1 MAAHPKLDVHEEGA
15 GIAPS
20 AASER
25 EGSERIGSA
34 ADGSERDTSGKARFE
49 VRLDNF
55 TGPFD
60 LLLSLI
66 SKHEMDI
73 TDVAIATVTDEFI
86 SYLKA
91 LQELGEEWA
100 LDEASEFL
108 VLAATLLDLKA
119 ARLLPAGEVE
129 NDDDLALLEA
139 RDLLFARL
147 LQYKAF
153 KDVAGLMGAELER
166 EALRF
171 PRLVGLEP
179 HFAAL
184 LPELVWRHTPEEFA
198 ALAAAAMAPREAPA
212 TEVGLSHLHVQP
224 VSVREQ
230 AAIIT
235 AMLTA
240 GMPDDGDPAAAG
252 WTGHPLS
259 FRTLSADAANP
270 LVVIA
275 RFLALLELF
284 RDAVVTFDQASPLG
298 ELLVRWSAGAR
309 HTLHT
314 DSDFDDEDGGQHSS
328 HGQHHGPNQHPEMQP
343 AEAAP

>member
-1 MAAHPKLDVHEEGA
+1 MAARPNQEIPVIVA
-15 GIAPS
+15 GIAAQNSYTEPTV
-20 AASER
+20 AA
-25 EGSERIGSA
+25 
-34 ADGSERDTSGKARFE
+34 KRFE
-49 VRLDNF
+49 VKLDNF

-60 LLLSLI
+60 LLLGLI
-66 SKHEMDI
+66 SKHELDI

-91 LQELGEEWA
+91 LQEQNGQWA

-153 KDVAGLMGAELER
+153 KEVAGLMGAELER
-166 EALRF
+166 EAQRF
-171 PRLVGLEP
+171 PRLVGLEA

-184 LPELVWRHTPEEFA
+184 LPELLWRHTPEQFA
-198 ALAAAAMAPREAPA
+198 ALAASALVPRELPS
-212 TEVGLSHLHVQP
+212 TEVALEHLHVQA

-230 AAIIT
+230 AAIIVGI
-235 AMLTA
+235 LTA
-240 GMPDDGDPAAAG
+240 EMPQAQEPGYRDWVGD
-252 WTGHPLS
+252 LYS
-259 FRTLSADAANP
+259 FRTLIAGAEDNTM
-270 LVVIA
+270 VVA

-284 RDAVVTFDQASPLG
+284 RDAVISFDQASPLG
-298 ELLVRWSAGAR
+298 ELLVRWSAGAEESVEVN
-309 HTLHT
+309 T
-314 DSDFDDEDGGQHSS
+314 
-328 HGQHHGPNQHPEMQP
+328 
-343 AEAAP
+343 

>member
-1 MAAHPKLDVHEEGA
+1 MAAGTQGSHPQ
-15 GIAPS
+15 
-20 AASER
+20 
-25 EGSERIGSA
+25 
-34 ADGSERDTSGKARFE
+34 RFE

-60 LLLSLI
+60 LLLGLI
-66 SKHEMDI
+66 AKHEMAI

-91 LQELGEEWA
+91 LADLGQEWA

-153 KDVAGLMGAELER
+153 KEVAARLGAELDR
-166 EALRF
+166 EAQRF
-171 PRLVGLEP
+171 PRQVGLEP

-184 LPELVWRHTPEEFA
+184 LPELVWRHTPEQFA
-198 ALAAAAMAPREAPA
+198 QMAARAMEPKQAPI
-212 TEVGLSHLHVQP
+212 TEVGLAHLHVQP

-235 AMLTA
+235 LMLTA
-240 GMPDDGDPAAAG
+240 GMPPEEDPGAATWLGA
-252 WTGHPLS
+252 PLS
-259 FRTLSADAANP
+259 FATLSADASSSM
-270 LVVIA
+270 VVIA

-284 RDAVVTFDQASPLG
+284 RDQVVTFEQVAPLG
-298 ELLVRWSAGAR
+298 ELLVRWSAGVQHSLA
-309 HTLHT
+309 T
-314 DSDFDDEDGGQHSS
+314 DSDFDDE
-328 HGQHHGPNQHPEMQP
+328 GPQLAEPTTNTKEHLH
-343 AEAAP
+343 AEAAL

>member
-1 MAAHPKLDVHEEGA
+1 MTSTTEVA
-15 GIAPS
+15 GIAAETPP
-20 AASER
+20 
-25 EGSERIGSA
+25 EGSEATGA
-34 ADGSERDTSGKARFE
+34 EPSGKQRFE
-49 VRLDNF
+49 VRLENF

-60 LLLSLI
+60 LLLGLI

-86 SYLKA
+86 SYLKV
-91 LQELGEEWA
+91 LQDLGQEWA

-153 KDVAGLMGAELER
+153 KEVATLMGAELDR
-166 EALRF
+166 EAKRF
-171 PRLVGLEP
+171 PRQVGLEP

-184 LPELVWRHTPEEFA
+184 LPELVWRHTPQQFA
-198 ALAAAAMAPREAPA
+198 ELAAKAMETKQAPS
-212 TEVGLSHLHVQP
+212 TEVGVAHLHAP
-224 VSVREQ
+224 AVSVREQ
-230 AAIIT
+230 ATIIT

-240 GMPDDGDPAAAG
+240 GMPEEMGPGAPAWVG
-252 WTGHPLS
+252 TPLS
-259 FRTLSADAANP
+259 FAVLSADAESSM
-270 LVVIA
+270 VVIA

-284 RDAVVTFDQASPLG
+284 RDQLVAFDQPSPLG
-298 ELLVRWSAGAR
+298 ELLVCWSAGTGAGAL
-309 HTLHT
+309 TAT
-314 DSDFDDEDGGQHSS
+314 DSDFDEEGGDGHD
-328 HGQHHGPNQHPEMQP
+328 
-343 AEAAP
+343 

>member
-1 MAAHPKLDVHEEGA
+1 MPEDAPPGDARPGA
-15 GIAPS
+15 
-20 AASER
+20 
-25 EGSERIGSA
+25 
-34 ADGSERDTSGKARFE
+34 KRFE
-49 VRLDNF
+49 VRLENF

-60 LLLSLI
+60 LLLGLI

-91 LQELGEEWA
+91 LQDLGEAWA

-153 KDVAGLMGAELER
+153 KEVATLMGGELDR
-166 EALRF
+166 EARRF
-171 PRLVGLEP
+171 PRQVGLEP

-184 LPELVWRHTPEEFA
+184 LPELVWRHTPEQFA
-198 ALAAAAMAPREAPA
+198 ELAARSLAAKEVPS
-212 TEVGLSHLHVQP
+212 TEVGLAHLHVQP

-230 AAIIT
+230 AALMMSMLKAGT
-235 AMLTA
+235 PLSFAMLTA
-240 GMPDDGDPAAAG
+240 DAD
-252 WTGHPLS
+252 
-259 FRTLSADAANP
+259 SAM
-270 LVVIA
+270 VVIA

-284 RDAVVTFDQASPLG
+284 RDQYVSFAQLNPLG
-298 ELLVRWSAGAR
+298 ELLVRWNDGADVPE
-309 HTLHT
+309 HTA
-314 DSDFDDEDGGQHSS
+314 SDFDNET
-328 HGQHHGPNQHPEMQP
+328 HGPET
-343 AEAAP
+343 AGGGGGSSGE

>member
-1 MAAHPKLDVHEEGA
+1 MAAGTPLESPE
-15 GIAPS
+15 
-20 AASER
+20 AS
-25 EGSERIGSA
+25 GTG
-34 ADGSERDTSGKARFE
+34 TSGKARFE

-60 LLLSLI
+60 LLLGLI

-91 LQELGEEWA
+91 LADLGQEWA

-119 ARLLPAGEVE
+119 ARLLPEGEVE

-153 KDVAGLMGAELER
+153 KEVATLMGGELER
-166 EALRF
+166 EARRF
-171 PRLVGLEP
+171 PREAGLEP

-184 LPELVWRHTPEEFA
+184 LPELLWRHTPQQLAE
-198 ALAAAAMAPREAPA
+198 LAARAMEPKEAPR
-212 TEVGLSHLHVQP
+212 TEVGLAHLHVQP
-224 VSVREQ
+224 VSVRDQ
-230 AAIIT
+230 AGIIM
-235 AMLTA
+235 AMLTQ
-240 GMPDDGDPAAAG
+240 GMPGQDDPAAAA
-252 WTGHPLS
+252 WAAQPLT
-259 FRTLSADAANP
+259 FAALTADAESSM
-270 LVVIA
+270 VVIA

-284 RDAVVTFDQASPLG
+284 RDQLVAFDQEHPLG
-298 ELLVRWSAGAR
+298 ELLVRWSSGVDHAPA
-309 HTLHT
+309 T
-314 DSDFDDEDGGQHSS
+314 DSDFDEEIGSAHEQ
-328 HGQHHGPNQHPEMQP
+328 
-343 AEAAP
+343 

>member
-1 MAAHPKLDVHEEGA
+1 ME
-15 GIAPS
+15 
-20 AASER
+20 
-25 EGSERIGSA
+25 
-34 ADGSERDTSGKARFE
+34 
-49 VRLDNF
+49 NF

-60 LLLSLI
+60 LLLGLI

-91 LQELGEEWA
+91 LQDIGEEWA

-153 KDVAGLMGAELER
+153 KEVATLMGGELDR
-166 EALRF
+166 EARRF
-171 PRLVGLEP
+171 PRQVGLEP

-184 LPELVWRHTPEEFA
+184 LPELVWRHTPEQFA
-198 ALAAAAMAPREAPA
+198 QLAAKAMEAREAPS
-212 TEVGLSHLHVQP
+212 TEIGLAHLHVAP

-230 AAIIT
+230 AALMMT
-235 AMLTA
+235 LLKA
-240 GMPDDGDPAAAG
+240 GA
-252 WTGHPLS
+252 PLS
-259 FRTLSADAANP
+259 FATLTADADSAM
-270 LVVIA
+270 VVIA

-284 RDAVVTFDQASPLG
+284 RDQFISFDQLNPLG
-298 ELLVRWSAGAR
+298 ELLVRWN
-309 HTLHT
+309 T
-314 DSDFDDEDGGQHSS
+314 DADVAEAAASDFDNETGSLAPAGGGGGDS
-328 HGQHHGPNQHPEMQP
+328 GE
-343 AEAAP
+343 

>member
-1 MAAHPKLDVHEEGA
+1 MTSPTEVA
-15 GIAPS
+15 GIAAGATLEGAQAS
-20 AASER
+20 A
-25 EGSERIGSA
+25 
-34 ADGSERDTSGKARFE
+34 TRFE
-49 VRLDNF
+49 VRLENF

-60 LLLSLI
+60 LLLGLI
-66 SKHEMDI
+66 SKQEMDI

-91 LQELGEEWA
+91 LQDLGEEWA

-153 KDVAGLMGAELER
+153 KEMAALMGGELER
-166 EALRF
+166 EARRF
-171 PRLVGLEP
+171 PRQAGLEP

-184 LPELVWRHTPEEFA
+184 LPELVWRHTPEQFA
-198 ALAAAAMAPREAPA
+198 VLAAKTMEAREAPS
-212 TEVGLSHLHVQP
+212 TEVGLAHLHVQA

-230 AAIIT
+230 ADLMRS
-235 AMLTA
+235 MLEA
-240 GMPDDGDPAAAG
+240 G
-252 WTGHPLS
+252 TPLS
-259 FRTLSADAANP
+259 FAALTADAESSMM
-270 LVVIA
+270 VIA

-284 RDAVVTFDQASPLG
+284 RDQFVCFDQQNPLG
-298 ELLVRWSAGAR
+298 ELLVRWNPGDGVPEV
-309 HTLHT
+309 TE
-314 DSDFDDEDGGQHSS
+314 SDFDDETGSGAEGG
-328 HGQHHGPNQHPEMQP
+328 GGGG
-343 AEAAP
+343 

>member
-1 MAAHPKLDVHEEGA
+1 MAQTPQVA
-15 GIAPS
+15 GIA
-20 AASER
+20 AGTQA
-25 EGSERIGSA
+25 
-34 ADGSERDTSGKARFE
+34 GKPTRFE

-60 LLLSLI
+60 LLLGLI

-91 LQELGEEWA
+91 LQELGQEWA

-129 NDDDLALLEA
+129 NDEDLALLEA

-153 KDVAGLMGAELER
+153 KEVATIMGAELDR
-166 EALRF
+166 EAQRF
-171 PRLVGLEP
+171 PRQVGLEP

-184 LPELVWRHTPEEFA
+184 LPELVWRHTPEQFA
-198 ALAAAAMAPREAPA
+198 ALAAKAMEAKEAPS
-212 TEVGLSHLHVQP
+212 THVGVAHLHVQP
-224 VSVREQ
+224 VSVRDQ
-230 AAIIT
+230 AAIIM
-235 AMLTA
+235 ALLTA
-240 GMPDDGDPAAAG
+240 GMPDAGADCSSWSAPA
-252 WTGHPLS
+252 LS
-259 FRTLSADAANP
+259 FATLTADASTSM
-270 LVVIA
+270 VVIA

-284 RDAVVTFDQASPLG
+284 RDQMVAFDQANPLG
-298 ELLVRWSAGAR
+298 ELLVRWSAGVVHSPR
-309 HTLHT
+309 T
-314 DSDFDDEDGGQHSS
+314 DSDFDGDAEGDTDGDAARAPDCVFGQEAVGS
-328 HGQHHGPNQHPEMQP
+328 H
-343 AEAAP
+343 A

>member
-1 MAAHPKLDVHEEGA
+1 MPA
-15 GIAPS
+15 
-20 AASER
+20 R
-25 EGSERIGSA
+25 
-34 ADGSERDTSGKARFE
+34 RFE
-49 VRLDNF
+49 VRLENF

-60 LLLSLI
+60 LLLGLI

-91 LQELGEEWA
+91 LQDLGEPWA

-129 NDDDLALLEA
+129 SEDDLALLEA

-153 KDVAGLMGAELER
+153 KEVATLMGGELDR
-166 EALRF
+166 EARRF
-171 PRLVGLEP
+171 PRQVSLEP

-184 LPELVWRHTPEEFA
+184 LPELVWRHTPQQFA
-198 ALAAAAMAPREAPA
+198 DLAAKAMEPKESPSS
-212 TEVGLSHLHVQP
+212 TVGLAHLHVQP

-240 GMPDDGDPAAAG
+240 GMPATEDPAMAG
-252 WTGHPLS
+252 WTATPWS
-259 FRTLSADAANP
+259 FAALTADAESSME
-270 LVVIA
+270 VIA

-284 RDAVVTFDQASPLG
+284 RDQMVAFDQPTPLG
-298 ELLVRWSAGAR
+298 ELTVCWSAGAGPR
-309 HTLHT
+309 AAN
-314 DSDFDDEDGGQHSS
+314 DSDFDECEDGSG
-328 HGQHHGPNQHPEMQP
+328 ND
-343 AEAAP
+343 

>member
-1 MAAHPKLDVHEEGA
+1 MAAHPKLDNGTDTA
-15 GIAPS
+15 GIAAQTEPS
-20 AASER
+20 
-25 EGSERIGSA
+25 GP
-34 ADGSERDTSGKARFE
+34 KRFE
-49 VRLDNF
+49 VRLANF

-60 LLLSLI
+60 LLLGLI
-66 SKHEMDI
+66 SKHELDI

-86 SYLKA
+86 GYLKA

-129 NDDDLALLEA
+129 SEDDLALLEA

-153 KDVAGLMGAELER
+153 KEVAGLMGTELER
-166 EALRF
+166 EARRF

-184 LPELVWRHTPEEFA
+184 LPELVWRHTPEQFA
-198 ALAAAAMAPREAPA
+198 ALAAASLVPKEAAP
-212 TEVGLSHLHVQP
+212 TEVGLAHLHVQP

-230 AAIIT
+230 AAIVV
-235 AMLTA
+235 AMLTE
-240 GMPDDGDPAAAG
+240 GMPDAGDPAAAG
-252 WTGHPLS
+252 WMGQPFS
-259 FRTLSADAANP
+259 FRELTADAEGNM
-270 LVVIA
+270 VVIA

-284 RDAVVTFDQASPLG
+284 RDMVVSFDQPSPLG
-298 ELLVRWSAGAR
+298 ELLVRWNAAAGL
-309 HTLHT
+309 TLHT
-314 DSDFDDEDGGQHSS
+314 DSDFDDERVPDQH
-328 HGQHHGPNQHPEMQP
+328 QAEQAHP
-343 AEAAP
+343 

>member
-1 MAAHPKLDVHEEGA
+1 MNSTTEVA
-15 GIAPS
+15 GIAADTPP
-20 AASER
+20 
-25 EGSERIGSA
+25 EGSEARGA
-34 ADGSERDTSGKARFE
+34 ETSGKQRFE

-60 LLLSLI
+60 LLLGLI

-91 LQELGEEWA
+91 LQDLGQEWA

-119 ARLLPAGEVE
+119 ARLLPEGEVE

-153 KDVAGLMGAELER
+153 KEVATLMGGELDR
-166 EALRF
+166 EARRF
-171 PRLVGLEP
+171 PRQVGLEP

-184 LPELVWRHTPEEFA
+184 LPELVWRHTPQQFA
-198 ALAAAAMAPREAPA
+198 ELAARAMEPKEAAS
-212 TEVGLSHLHVQP
+212 TEVGLAHLHVQP

-230 AAIIT
+230 AGIIM
-235 AMLTA
+235 AMLTE
-240 GMPDDGDPAAAG
+240 GMPDKEDPALATWSAR
-252 WTGHPLS
+252 PLS
-259 FRTLSADAANP
+259 FAVLSADADSAMM
-270 LVVIA
+270 VIA

-284 RDAVVTFDQASPLG
+284 RDQMVAFDQANPLG
-298 ELLVRWSAGAR
+298 ELLVRWSAGMESAPAI
-309 HTLHT
+309 
-314 DSDFDDEDGGQHSS
+314 DSDFDADNVDAGNGSGHER
-328 HGQHHGPNQHPEMQP
+328 
-343 AEAAP
+343 

>member
-1 MAAHPKLDVHEEGA
+1 MAAHPKSVTSTAAA
-15 GIAPS
+15 GIAAEPGTLLELKPDEPVVV
-20 AASER
+20 A
-25 EGSERIGSA
+25 
-34 ADGSERDTSGKARFE
+34 GKGRFE
-49 VRLDNF
+49 VRLENF

-60 LLLSLI
+60 LLLGLI
-66 SKHEMDI
+66 SKHELDI

-86 SYLKA
+86 AYLKA
-91 LQELGEEWA
+91 LTDLGGPWA

-153 KDVAGLMGAELER
+153 KQVAGLLGSELER
-166 EALRF
+166 QAQRF
-171 PRLVGLEP
+171 PRLVSLEP

-184 LPELVWRHTPEEFA
+184 LPELVWRHTPEQFA
-198 ALAAAAMAPREAPA
+198 ELASTALAPKDSPP
-212 TEVGLSHLHVQP
+212 TQVGLAHLHSQP

-240 GMPDDGDPAAAG
+240 GMPAPSDPKAASWNG
-252 WTGHPLS
+252 TPLS
-259 FRTLSADAANP
+259 FRILCTGAKDSTE
-270 LVVIA
+270 VIA

-284 RDAVVTFDQASPLG
+284 RDTVVAFDQVSPLG
-298 ELLVRWSAGAR
+298 ELLVHWSAGVR
-309 HTLHT
+309 STLISE
-314 DSDFDDEDGGQHSS
+314 SDFDDEH
-328 HGQHHGPNQHPEMQP
+328 NQDDA
-343 AEAAP
+343 AEVAP

>member
-1 MAAHPKLDVHEEGA
+1 MAAHPKLETVTDVA
-15 GIAPS
+15 GIAATLENDLPP
-20 AASER
+20 AP
-25 EGSERIGSA
+25 GPQ
-34 ADGSERDTSGKARFE
+34 RFE
-49 VRLDNF
+49 VRLANF

-86 SYLKA
+86 AYLKA
-91 LQELGEEWA
+91 LQDVGEEWA

-129 NDDDLALLEA
+129 SEDDLALLEA

-153 KDVAGLMGAELER
+153 KEVASLMEGELKR

-171 PRLVGLEP
+171 PRMVGLEP
-179 HFAAL
+179 QFAAL
-184 LPELVWRHTPEEFA
+184 LPELVWRHTPEQFA
-198 ALAAAAMAPREAPA
+198 ALAAKAMEPKAPPI
-212 TEVGLSHLHVQP
+212 TEVGLAHLHSAP

-235 AMLTA
+235 MMLTA
-240 GMPDDGDPAAAG
+240 GMPDDGDPAAGAWRG
-252 WTGHPLS
+252 PQLS
-259 FRTLSADAANP
+259 FAALSVDAENQM
-270 LVVIA
+270 VVIA

-284 RDAVVTFDQASPLG
+284 RDAVVAFDQPIPLG
-298 ELLVRWSAGAR
+298 ELLVQWNAGAR
-309 HTLHT
+309 HDLRT
-314 DSDFDDEDGGQHSS
+314 DSDFDDESFDHQE
-328 HGQHHGPNQHPEMQP
+328 HH
-343 AEAAP
+343 APTEVTA

>member
-1 MAAHPKLDVHEEGA
+1 MISSQNVA
-15 GIAPS
+15 GIAAETPPE
-20 AASER
+20 AP
-25 EGSERIGSA
+25 
-34 ADGSERDTSGKARFE
+34 GKTRFE
-49 VRLDNF
+49 VRLENF

-60 LLLSLI
+60 LLLGLI

-91 LQELGEEWA
+91 LQDLGQDWA

-153 KDVAGLMGAELER
+153 KEVATLMGAELDR
-166 EALRF
+166 EARRF
-171 PRLVGLEP
+171 PRQVGLEP
-179 HFAAL
+179 QFAAL
-184 LPELVWRHTPEEFA
+184 LPELVWRHTPQQFA
-198 ALAAAAMAPREAPA
+198 ELAARAMETKEPPS
-212 TEVGLSHLHVQP
+212 TTVGLTHLHVQP
-224 VSVREQ
+224 VSVRDQ

-240 GMPDDGDPAAAG
+240 GMPESGDPAAAG
-252 WTGHPLS
+252 WVGAPLS
-259 FRTLSADAANP
+259 FAVLSADADSSMMI
-270 LVVIA
+270 IA

-284 RDAVVTFDQASPLG
+284 RDQLISFEQPNPLG
-298 ELLVRWSAGAR
+298 ELLVQWSAGVSPAVAVAVA
-309 HTLHT
+309 
-314 DSDFDDEDGGQHSS
+314 SDFDDE
-328 HGQHHGPNQHPEMQP
+328 PT
-343 AEAAP
+343 EAGTGESPDVPPDESEVPHD